1 MYPVLEL
8 AKYIVAKCIK
18 DNNPISNLQLQ
29 KILYYIQRKYL
40 QELKTPAY
48 SERIEAWPFGPVV
61 PDVYYYF
68 CGAGAMPIWIC
79 DEPDDEVIQSI
90 PSKER
95 QIIDGIIES
104 KRLLNP
110 WDMVADTH
118 RQGGAWESVYDGGK
132 GNRDIIPTDKIAL
145 LG

>member
-18 DNNPISNLQLQ
+18 DNHPISNLQLQ
-29 KILYYIQRKYL
+29 KILYYIQREFL
-40 QELKTPAY
+40 QKLGRKAF
-48 SERIEAWPFGPVV
+48 SEGIQAWPFGPVV

-79 DEPDDEVIQSI
+79 DDPSEEVIQSI
-90 PSKER
+90 PPEER
-95 QIIDGIIES
+95 QIIDGIIET

-118 RQGGAWESVYDGGK
+118 RQGGAWESVYDDGR
-132 GNRDIIPTDKIAL
+132 GNKTTIPTDKIAL